1 MKYLSQTFSYLRKN
15 FLLPTLVMIVPAVV
29 ACFLSTPYWE
39 VSFASAFNYDMY
51 RSAGETFRILFGDSW
66 QYFWPVIVIAV
77 FQVVGAS
84 LVMSAI
90 DRHFRTGRLSL
101 RNPLRLLN
109 NSIAPMAIGVIVMS
123 VFSIIWRFVLFGLV
137 SLAQGI
143 GSAAHLPQLATLS
156 VISIIAIG
164 MFILHVLI
172 FCPMLYW
179 APIMFIYGHRFR
191 DAAAASFKLISSK
204 KQFSRL
210 FWQLVIPLLPC
221 AVIQMTLGY
230 VGVPLWAMRL
240 SGFFVFLYTN
250 VYVTVYAILTF
261 YRISDLDRRDVKF
274 YAPLNISSAVSAASA
289 EKQDGKDRQDKKA
302 DEKLRKTSG
311 GDAGSQG
318 GGGDEL

>member
-15 FLLPTLVMIVPAVV
+15 FLLPTLVMIVPAIV

-51 RSAGETFRILFGDSW
+51 RSASETFRILFGDSW
-66 QYFWPVIVIAV
+66 QYLWPVVVIAV
-77 FQVVGAS
+77 FQILGAS

-90 DRHFRTGRLSL
+90 DRHFRTGKLSL
-101 RNPLRLLN
+101 RDPLRLLN
-109 NSIAPMAIGVIVMS
+109 NSIAPMAKGVIVMS
-123 VFSIIWRFVLFGLV
+123 VFSIVWRFVLFGLV
-137 SLAQGI
+137 SLAQAI
-143 GSAAHLPQLATLS
+143 GNAANAPQLATLS

-164 MFILHVLI
+164 MFILHILI

-204 KQFSRL
+204 KQFSKL
-210 FWQLVIPLLPC
+210 FWQLVLPLLPC

-250 VYVTVYAILTF
+250 VYVTVYTILTF

-274 YAPLNISSAVSAASA
+274 YAPLTIPAAA
-289 EKQDGKDRQDKKA
+289 DDGKKSEGKGKQSKKA
-302 DEKLRKTSG
+302 GDKPVKTVDDVADMHDG
-311 GDAGSQG
+311 GE
-318 GGGDEL
+318 DEL